1 VKTSCVLEGKQIGC
15 VLAGCDFRSVICEL
29 CSRTGRS
36 CTCIR
41 ILEEL
46 WTVVKSCVRELV
58 EVIRVLEF

>member
-1 VKTSCVLEGKQIGC
+1 VKTSCVLEGKHIGR

-36 CTCIR
+36 CTCVR

-46 WTVVKSCVRELV
+46 SIVIKELYI
-58 EVIRVLEF
+58 EL